1 MRTIDVYGV
10 SNSLIKTYIERPN
23 VDNLFNSGLVKNKH
37 IIIYGASKQG
47 KTSLTNKHLKEND

>member
-37 IIIYGASKQG
+37 IIIYALQ
-47 KTSLTNKHLKEND
+47 NKVKLR